1 MCQRVLFVTQV
12 PMLAGGDEVNF
23 REWATSRM
31 GQGKQL
37 PKLGTGIAE
46 QERRTSTTVAEAL
59 MAEFPTL
66 RVLRTDQ
73 LFLKKDGA
81 VRYASGRKFF
91 YADDDHLSDKGVEE
105 TKALFHQAISEVL
118 PPR

>member
-1 MCQRVLFVTQV
+1 MCRRVLFVTQV

-31 GQGKQL
+31 GKGKQL

-46 QERRTSTTVAEAL
+46 KERRTSTQIAESM
-59 MAEFPTL
+59 MAEFPAL
-66 RVLRTDQ
+66 RVVRTDQ
-73 LFLKKDGA
+73 IFLKKDGS

-105 TKALFHQAISEVL
+105 TRELFHQGISEGL
-118 PPR
+118 